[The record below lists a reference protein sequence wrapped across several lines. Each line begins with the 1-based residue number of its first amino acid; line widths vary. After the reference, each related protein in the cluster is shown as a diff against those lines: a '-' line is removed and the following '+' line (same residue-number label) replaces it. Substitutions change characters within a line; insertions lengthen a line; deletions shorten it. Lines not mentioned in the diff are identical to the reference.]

1 MTLDISWF
9 KSFSYIYIINLVRLV
24 DIISKLQL
32 QKASVSR
39 HMTSVVQPI
48 LEKGIVDHSIIHRLL
63 MEYVTI
69 ADQVLEMF
77 WCTSYSSITLNDF
90 CNCVFKTSIDFFF
103 FFESYWLKVFC
114 GRGYPTIIGS
124 ASRSDDPYKRWIQ
137 DWYVVCQAWE
147 C

>member
-1 MTLDISWF
+1 MILDINRLDA
-9 KSFSYIYIINLVRLV
+9 FSYIYIDFVRLV

-63 MEYVTI
+63 IEYVTI
-69 ADQVLEMF
+69 ADQVHKIF
-77 WCTSYSSITLNDF
+77 WCTSHSRITWNDLF
-90 CNCVFKTSIDFFF
+90 NCLHDFKCFTFFF
-103 FFESYWLKVFC
+103 KLYWSKVFC
-114 GRGYPTIIGS
+114 RRGNTTIIRPTS
-124 ASRSDDPYKRWIQ
+124 CSHDPHKRWIK
-137 DWYVVCQAWE
+137 DCYVVCQAWK